1 MNSLGLRKLS
11 NFLFFRYFISC
22 SQKTKLTT
30 ENHEASP
37 VAVFLPWPIKN
48 TSHVISSGYSV
59 SECLNIIII
68 NFFYQCHFIMLDLL
82 SSLLRITYPLR
93 LPFSCSL
100 MSDVKNLIITKCT
113 KKISIEIKNTNKK
126 WFLWISKGGKA
137 HTLKYIFIWI
147 SINHPRMDEAPWCYK
162 WIGWSWVGSLDWD
175 K

>member
-1 MNSLGLRKLS
+1 MKLLLSLFSYLDRLKTRLTSYHHHTVTLFQSVWTLS
-11 NFLFFRYFISC
+11 GCVR
-22 SQKTKLTT
+22 
-30 ENHEASP
+30 A
-37 VAVFLPWPIKN
+37 
-48 TSHVISSGYSV
+48 
-59 SECLNIIII
+59 
-68 NFFYQCHFIMLDLL
+68 NFFYQCNFIMLDLL

-162 WIGWSWVGSLDWD
+162 WIGWSWVGSRERLSKEHLTLIKMPSETDVAA
-175 K
+175 